1 MKIPYLKKK
10 PELKSYHNVTW
21 EDNYSWIHQK
31 NILEVL
37 RDKTKL
43 DPEVKNYLDEEN
55 SYANYHLKDTENL
68 QKKLFD
74 EIKGRI
80 KLDDESLPYK
90 DHTYEYWSKTTAVG
104 NYSIKL
110 RKKIDTDLVEEIWN
124 GDEEK
129 KKLETEYF
137 GVGDLEV
144 SNNDKYLGYSLDI
157 KGSEYYTIFIR
168 DIKTNEII
176 TKEISETSGGI
187 TFSLDDKYVFYSKL
201 DQNHRARKIYRHEI
215 GNFNGQDELIF
226 EEKSEAFTVSIG
238 LSSDEKYYFINTS
251 DHNTSEQYYFGVD
264 EINIKP
270 KLIIKREKGIIYS
283 VSSWDSK
290 FFNHTNKDAED
301 FKIDV
306 SDSLEKQN
314 WKTFIPP
321 RDEVLIG
328 GCTFLKNWII
338 RSETS
343 NALDKLFVK
352 NISSGVEEELIF
364 SNETVYVPGISLI
377 QKDRDTD
384 NVYLGY
390 SSPKTPSRVYSY
402 NLSTKT
408 KKLVKEQEIPSGHN
422 PEDYIVERV
431 DYKSHDGRLVPL
443 TITRHKKTKID
454 GSANLLLYGYGSY
467 GSSMSPNFSSTRL
480 SLINRDIIWATAHIR
495 GGMEKGMKWW
505 KEGKL
510 INKKN
515 TFEDYIHAAKYLIDN
530 NYSSKGKIIGMGGS
544 AGGLLMGAVV
554 NQAPE
559 LFLGIIMA
567 VPFVDS
573 LTTNLDHSLPLTV
586 GEFDEFGN
594 AKDIKEHFDY
604 IFSYAPYNNIKK
616 MDYPHILITTSL
628 SANTLAVTPEPH
640 ENTIFLLWSKLNGLN
655 FSTILSLA
663 INVRSSVFI
672 NSEKGKQNEFLIDP
686 LLKPFLGSAT
696 FPSNLSILLASITLN
711 SFSEIFLS
719 ISCLSFTSFL
729 FSLAL

>member
-43 DPEVKNYLDEEN
+43 DPEVKNYLDKEN
-55 SYANYHLKDTENL
+55 SYADYHLKDTKNL

-74 EIKGRI
+74 EIKARI

-90 DHTYEYWSKTTAVG
+90 DHTYEYWSKTTAIG

-144 SNNDKYLGYSLDI
+144 SNNDKYLGYSLDT

-168 DIKTNEII
+168 DIKTNKII
-176 TKEISETSGGI
+176 TKEITETSGGI

-215 GNFNGQDELIF
+215 GNFNNQDELIF

-264 EINIKP
+264 EINTKP
-270 KLIIKREKGIIYS
+270 KLIMKREKGIIYS
-283 VSSWDSK
+283 VSSWDNK
-290 FFNHTNKDAED
+290 FYNHTNKDAED

-314 WKTFIPP
+314 WETFIPP

-364 SNETVYVPGISLI
+364 SNENVYVPGISLT
-377 QKDRDTD
+377 QRNRDTD

-402 NLSTKT
+402 NLSTKA

-510 INKKN
+510 TNKKN

-628 SANTLAVTPEPH
+628 SDNRVLFDEPAKFTAKLR
-640 ENTIFLLWSKLNGLN
+640 EYKTDNNLL
-655 FSTILSLA
+655 
-663 INVRSSVFI
+663 
-672 NSEKGKQNEFLIDP
+672 
-686 LLKPFLGSAT
+686 LLKTEMNAGHGGKSGRDGA
-696 FPSNLSILLASITLN
+696 IE
-711 SFSEIFLS
+711 EIAIDYAF
-719 ISCLSFTSFL
+719 
-729 FSLAL
+729 ALKVAEKI